1 VVPEFVPDTF
11 LVMAS
16 RLGEVKKTSLDKFSA
31 VRSSG
36 LISMDIEPGDELL
49 AGRLAIDKDEVVL
62 VTQKGQSIR
71 FAVSSIRASSRTSG
85 GVRGIR
91 LSTDDQ
97 VIGAGIAYP
106 QSFLLVVTS
115 KGFGKLTP
123 IEDYPK
129 QHRAGGGVRTFK
141 TVEKTGELVDARIV
155 VPSQEVMFIS
165 ANGIV
170 TRTPVKGITT
180 QGRSTQGVTLMKPAE
195 GDDVVAV
202 AQMEIENG

>member
-1 VVPEFVPDTF
+1 
-11 LVMAS
+11 
-16 RLGEVKKTSLDKFSA
+16 
-31 VRSSG
+31 
-36 LISMDIEPGDELL
+36 MDIEPGDELL
-49 AGRLAIDKDEVVL
+49 AGCLATDKDDVVL

-71 FAVSSIRASSRTSG
+71 FTVSSIRASSRTSG

-91 LSTDDQ
+91 LSTGDQ

-106 QSFLLVVTS
+106 ESLLLVVTS

-170 TRTPVKGITT
+170 TRTPVKGITV
-180 QGRSTQGVTLMKPAE
+180 QGRSTQGVTLMRPAE
-195 GDDVVAV
+195 GDKVVAV
-202 AQMEIENG
+202 THMEVE

>member
-1 VVPEFVPDTF
+1 
-11 LVMAS
+11 
-16 RLGEVKKTSLDKFSA
+16 
-31 VRSSG
+31 
-36 LISMDIEPGDELL
+36 MDIEPGDELL
-49 AGRLAIDKDEVVL
+49 AGCLATDKDDTVL
-62 VTQKGQSIR
+62 VTRKGQSIR

-91 LSTDDQ
+91 LSAGDQ
-97 VIGAGIAYP
+97 VVGAGIAYP
-106 QSFLLVVTS
+106 KTFVLVVTS

-141 TVEKTGELVDARIV
+141 TVDKTGELVDARIV

-165 ANGIV
+165 AHGIV
-170 TRTPVKGITT
+170 TRTPVQGITV

-195 GDDVVAV
+195 GDEVVAV
-202 AQMEIENG
+202 TQMEVE